1 MSTLMNKRII
11 LGVSGSIA
19 AYKSPDIVRRLQDLG
34 AEVRVI
40 LTSGGREFVSER
52 SLQTVSKNKVHD
64 NLWDSEAELS
74 MGHIELAKWTDVV
87 IIAPAS
93 ANTIAK
99 LCHGKADDLLST
111 VILATSAS
119 VMVAPSMN
127 QQMYA
132 SFSMKDNLKLLQKRG
147 VKIIDPDFGEQACGD
162 VGEGRL
168 AKPTEIA
175 LQASELFQ
183 NNALAGKKVLITVGG
198 TVEAIDPVRFLSNHS
213 SGKMG
218 MALAY
223 ASIQASAETTLIIG
237 SISVDVE
244 NRAKTIFVTSAN
256 EMHEAVMANIHDQD
270 LFISCAAV
278 ADYRPTKVSPNKIK
292 KTSNQK
298 TIELVANKDIL
309 SDVCQLKNKP
319 ICIGF
324 AAETENYINNA
335 NQKLKNKNCDAII
348 LNDVSNREI
357 GLKSDDNEV
366 YFITRDGSDKISKN
380 SKQIVAEKIVKK
392 ITEEFF

>member
-1 MSTLMNKRII
+1 MNKRII

-111 VILATSAS
+111 VILATSAL

-132 SFSMKDNLKLLQKRG
+132 SLAMKDNLQLLQKRD
-147 VKIIDPDFGEQACGD
+147 VRIIDPGFGGQACGD

-168 AKPTEIA
+168 AEPTEIA